1 MALVSRGGS
10 SSNPSPTMFA
20 LSSLFTI
27 TEEQVE
33 SLEDEKL
40 VLVTS
45 RFMRFLNNHLNRR
58 CGGSKDGYYNYGD
71 PDHFIASYPKMK
83 GKP

>member
-1 MALVSRGGS
+1 
-10 SSNPSPTMFA
+10 MFA

-33 SLEDEKL
+33 SLEDEEL

-45 RFMRFLNNHLNRR
+45 RFTRFRNNHLNRR

-71 PDHFIASYPKMK
+71 HDHFITSNPKMK